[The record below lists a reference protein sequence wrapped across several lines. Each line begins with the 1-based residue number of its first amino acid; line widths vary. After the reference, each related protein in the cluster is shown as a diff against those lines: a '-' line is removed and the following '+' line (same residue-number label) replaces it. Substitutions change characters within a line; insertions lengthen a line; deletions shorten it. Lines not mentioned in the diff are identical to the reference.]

1 MQRAAHIELSAR
13 QAYNAAMRRYLEAL
27 NAADGDDSQ
36 IDPALKVAVNRT
48 GRAYTRAQSH
58 KRQARAV
65 FRALQR

>member
-1 MQRAAHIELSAR
+1 
-13 QAYNAAMRRYLEAL
+13 MRRYLEAL

-48 GRAYTRAQSH
+48 GRAYTQAQAC

-65 FRALQR
+65 FRALKR